1 MESETTTR
9 ILRQH
14 QYSNGVSNL
23 WEVVRD
29 GRQIKTYY
37 HFEYDYVLRE
47 RYEKGM
53 YKMMNEKKMMEAY
66 PWITQSLETAYR
78 QLNTE
83 ATLPNADLELQKN
96 RILKTLNMIGIEGEP
111 K

>member
-1 MESETTTR
+1 MESKTITR
-9 ILRQH
+9 ILYSRQ
-14 QYSNGVSNL
+14 YFNGVSNL
-23 WEVVRD
+23 WEVVSD
-29 GRQIKTYY
+29 GRQINTCY
-37 HFEYDYVLRE
+37 HFEYNYFLWE
-47 RYEKGM
+47 RYKKGM

-66 PWITQSLETAYR
+66 PWIVQSLETAYR

-83 ATLPNADLELQKN
+83 TTLPNADLELQKN